1 VIDVDVAVV
10 GAGPAGA
17 AAATVLARAGRRV
30 ALVDKDA
37 FPRDKCCG
45 DGLTTAAL
53 HELEGLGLEP
63 ARVASWAPAAT
74 VRVHAPSGREVPFP
88 FPERSR
94 AGLFGAVAKRI
105 DLDAALVDV
114 AVAAGARLVE
124 GAACVATRP
133 DGGDEGGGDAVEL
146 ELADGTAVR
155 AAHVVAADG
164 MWSPV
169 RHQLG
174 LSPQGYRGEAHAVRQ
189 YFADVGPAARTELHV
204 WFEPDVL
211 PGYAW
216 SFPLPDGRAN
226 VGLGIHRGG
235 PYRVGDL
242 KLLWPEVLRRP
253 RIRAVL
259 GDAAR
264 PDGALKAWPLPARVD
279 RAVLASGRVLFVG
292 DAAGATDPL
301 TGEGIGQALATGRWA
316 AEAILAAGPDR
327 PDVAAARYRDAVGRS
342 LVADHRVSRALMPL
356 LARPAVAS
364 ALVGAAGLTPTTRQA
379 FARWLFED
387 EPRAA
392 LVDPRRWRR
401 GFLRSPG
408 AYRAG

>member
-1 VIDVDVAVV
+1 MIDVDVAVV

-17 AAATVLARAGRRV
+17 AAATTLARAGRRV
-30 ALVDKDA
+30 ALVDKDR

-53 HELEGLGLEP
+53 RELEGLGVDP
-63 ARVASWAPAAT
+63 AQVRSWAPATAI
-74 VRVHAPSGREVPFP
+74 RVHAPSGREVPFP
-88 FPERSR
+88 FPPRS
-94 AGLFGAVAKRI
+94 AGLFAATASRL
-105 DLDAALVDV
+105 DLDEALVAR
-114 AVAAGARLVE
+114 AVAAGAELMA
-124 GAACVATRP
+124 GTACVATRP
-133 DGGDEGGGDAVEL
+133 AGPAVEVD
-146 ELADGTAVR
+146 LASGTTLR
-155 AAHVVAADG
+155 ARHVVAADG

-169 RHQLG
+169 RRQLG
-174 LSPQGYRGEAHAVRQ
+174 LGPLGYRGDAHAVRQ
-189 YFADVGPAARTELHV
+189 YFGGVGPAARAEMHV

-242 KLLWPEVLRRP
+242 KVLWPEVLRRP

-259 GDAAR
+259 GPDAH
-264 PDGALKAWPLPARVD
+264 PEGTLKAWPLPTRID
-279 RAVLASGRVLFVG
+279 RATLSAGRVLFVG
-292 DAAGATDPL
+292 DAAAAIDPL

-316 AEAILAAGPDR
+316 AEAILVAGADR
-327 PDVAAARYRDAVGRS
+327 PDEAARRYRAEVERT
-342 LVADHRVSRALMPL
+342 LVVDHRVSRGLMPL
-356 LARPAVAS
+356 LTRPALAS
-364 ALVGAAGLTPTTRQA
+364 ALVGLAGIAPTTRRA

-392 LVDPRRWRR
+392 LVDPRHWRR
-401 GFLRSPG
+401 GFLRDRG
-408 AYRAG
+408 AFASS